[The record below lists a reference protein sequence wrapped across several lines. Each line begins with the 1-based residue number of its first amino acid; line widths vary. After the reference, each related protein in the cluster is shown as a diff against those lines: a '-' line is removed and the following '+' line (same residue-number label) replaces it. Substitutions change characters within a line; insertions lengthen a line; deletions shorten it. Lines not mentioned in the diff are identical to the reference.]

1 MRTTIS
7 KYDLSLQ
14 HVTKGFEVD
23 QAVRPV
29 FEGLSYTFIPGVS
42 YAVTG
47 ASGSGKSTIL
57 HILAG
62 FEFADAGQ
70 VAWGGKNVAHFS
82 EEERES
88 WVSRHIGF
96 AFQYHYLIPEL
107 SVYDNVYL
115 SALLTER
122 SIEAKE
128 IKELLGALGLQE
140 HADHH
145 PHQLSGGQQQRAA
158 LARAL
163 IRRPT
168 YLIADE
174 PTGSLDARTGGEIID
189 FCLSYQKNHGMG
201 LIIATHDKLVYSKV
215 DIVLRI
221 EEGVL
226 REITV

>member
-14 HVTKGFEVD
+14 HVTKGFEID

-29 FEGLSYTFIPGVS
+29 FLDLDYTFTPGVS
-42 YAVTG
+42 YAIVG
-47 ASGSGKSTIL
+47 ASGSGKSTLL
-57 HILAG
+57 HVIAG
-62 FEFADAGQ
+62 FESADAGA
-70 VAWGGKNVAHFS
+70 VLWGGREVAHFS
-82 EEERES
+82 TAERET

-107 SVYDNVYL
+107 SVYDNVYV

-122 SIEAKE
+122 TVGRREIE
-128 IKELLGALGLQE
+128 ELLLALGLHE
-140 HADHH
+140 HAGHY

-174 PTGSLDARTGGEIID
+174 PTGSLDAKTGGEIID
-189 FCLSYQKNHGMG
+189 FCLSYQKTHGMG
-201 LIIATHDKLVYSKV
+201 LIIATHDQAVYEKMDV
-215 DIVLRI
+215 VLRL
-221 EEGVL
+221 EGGVL
-226 REITV
+226 RES